1 MKTYETESFDK
12 VLAEKIDYI
21 EEVINDYL
29 PEERG
34 QQRIIFEAMNY
45 SVLGGGKR
53 IRPMLMMETYL
64 LFGGQYLQWI
74 HPFMVAVELIHNY
87 SLVHDDLPAM
97 DNDEYRRGK
106 KTTHVEYGET
116 IGILAGDGLL
126 NYAFE
131 TAIKAYFMIPVN
143 DKDNETDY
151 KDRVAKSLQILANK
165 AGVNGMIGGQVIDT
179 YILEGQST
187 KGQDKDKLLNSLNHM
202 YSLKTGALIE
212 LSMMIGATLA
222 GAEDTQVL
230 QVEEMAKNIGLA
242 FQIQDDV
249 LDVTSTTEKLGK
261 PVLSDERNEKL
272 TYISILGL
280 EKAKEEVAYYSDRSI
295 DIYNEIGEEN
305 LFLFDLVNMLINREK

>member
-1 MKTYETESFDK
+1 
-12 VLAEKIDYI
+12 
-21 EEVINDYL
+21 
-29 PEERG
+29 
-34 QQRIIFEAMNY
+34 
-45 SVLGGGKR
+45 
-53 IRPMLMMETYL
+53 
-64 LFGGQYLQWI
+64 
-74 HPFMVAVELIHNY
+74 
-87 SLVHDDLPAM
+87 
-97 DNDEYRRGK
+97 
-106 KTTHVEYGET
+106 
-116 IGILAGDGLL
+116 
-126 NYAFE
+126 
-131 TAIKAYFMIPVN
+131 MIPVN